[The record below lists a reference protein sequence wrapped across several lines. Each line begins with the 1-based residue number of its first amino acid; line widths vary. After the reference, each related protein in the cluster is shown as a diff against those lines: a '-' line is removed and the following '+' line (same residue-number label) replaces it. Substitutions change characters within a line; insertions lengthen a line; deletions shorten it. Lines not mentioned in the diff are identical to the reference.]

1 MKTERY
7 LIHLLFKCNI
17 FKKRNVYT
25 TSLNGFCIMTDLYLF
40 LLQSEISEL
49 TASFKYTDKES
60 GVDHI
65 KLEIFEMFHGTRTQK
80 YPGNCHHLSMSV
92 E

>member
-1 MKTERY
+1 M
-7 LIHLLFKCNI
+7 INSLFKCNI
-17 FKKRNVYT
+17 FEKKNVYT
-25 TSLNGFCIMTDLYLF
+25 TSLNGFCTTTDRYWF
-40 LLQSEISEL
+40 LLQSDISQL

-80 YPGNCHHLSMSV
+80 YPGNCHYLSMWSIF
-92 E
+92 

>member
-1 MKTERY
+1 M
-7 LIHLLFKCNI
+7 INSLFKCNI
-17 FKKRNVYT
+17 FKKKNVYT
-25 TSLNGFCIMTDLYLF
+25 TSLNRFYTITDLNWF
-40 LLQSEISEL
+40 LLQSDISQL

-80 YPGNCHHLSMSV
+80 YPGNCHYLSMWSIF
-92 E
+92 

>member
-1 MKTERY
+1 M
-7 LIHLLFKCNI
+7 
-17 FKKRNVYT
+17 
-25 TSLNGFCIMTDLYLF
+25 NGFCTTTDRYWF
-40 LLQSEISEL
+40 LLQSDISQL

-80 YPGNCHHLSMSV
+80 YPGNCHYLSMWSKFKKNKKSDSSTN
-92 E
+92 